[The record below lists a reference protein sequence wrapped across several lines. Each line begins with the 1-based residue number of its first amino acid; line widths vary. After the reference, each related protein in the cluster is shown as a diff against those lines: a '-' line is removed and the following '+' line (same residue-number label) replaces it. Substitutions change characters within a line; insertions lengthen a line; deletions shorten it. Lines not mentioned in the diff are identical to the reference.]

1 MIYSDY
7 IIDKFS
13 EFFEVYENGPISDK
27 GLVQFYHV
35 PNTTTDKFPQL
46 SHILLGRDN
55 VNGELK
61 SPMYDYFERIVFDF
75 LDSKNLPHGEV
86 TRACLNLQYA
96 QKLPR
101 TDPHIDSHE
110 DHYVVL
116 IYLSDST
123 GDTIVYDETS
133 DISKPGV
140 LPYGSQLK
148 VKDYITPEK
157 GKIVCFDGK
166 HYHANHFP
174 DVGELRL
181 VCVFNVLF

>member
-7 IIDKFS
+7 IIDKLW

-27 GLVQFYHV
+27 GVVQFYHV

-46 SHILLGRDN
+46 SHVLLGRAI
-55 VNGELK
+55 ELK
-61 SPMYDYFERIVFDF
+61 SPLYNYFEKIVFDF
-75 LDSKNLPHGEV
+75 LDSKNIPHGKV

-96 QKLPR
+96 HKLPC

-116 IYLSDST
+116 IYLNDST
-123 GDTIVYDETS
+123 GDTIVYNETS
-133 DISKPGV
+133 DISKPSV

-148 VKDYITPEK
+148 IKDHITPEK

-166 HYHANHFP
+166 HYHANCFP